1 MLTTGDGGGLM
12 ALADLES
19 AVRSAGGRGMAVV
32 WNDAAYSAEV
42 HLYGLQGYADPPMR
56 IPETDFAGLAAAV
69 GAEGVVVRE
78 LSDLDRLATWAAEP
92 VASRRFLLLDCRIS
106 GSVIAPYQ
114 HEIIAVNTRRLR
126 RPLTDGRTGDPAARP
141 EIVYDRSSIRRRS
154 GAHVL
159 DPSRIAAIADELADA
174 DRTRTTVPLLT
185 ARNPGMTV
193 DDAYAVQREWADRA
207 AAGGR
212 RLVGRKIG
220 LTSKVMQVATG
231 ITEPDYG
238 VIFDDMVIESG
249 ASVEF
254 DRFSNVR
261 IEVELAFVLRDRL
274 EGPNTTIFDVL
285 DATAYVVPALEILNS
300 HIELEGRTIVDT
312 ISDNAAMGAMVVGGT
327 PVKPDAVDLRWV
339 SALLSRNQV
348 IEESGV
354 AAAVLGHPA
363 MGVAWLANKLAQHGQ
378 ALEAG
383 EIILAGSFTRP
394 MWVERGDTV
403 HADYR
408 ELGTVTCRFE

>member
-1 MLTTGDGGGLM
+1 M
-12 ALADLES
+12 
-19 AVRSAGGRGMAVV
+19 
-32 WNDAAYSAEV
+32 
-42 HLYGLQGYADPPMR
+42 
-56 IPETDFAGLAAAV
+56 
-69 GAEGVVVRE
+69 
-78 LSDLDRLATWAAEP
+78 
-92 VASRRFLLLDCRIS
+92 
-106 GSVIAPYQ
+106 
-114 HEIIAVNTRRLR
+114 
-126 RPLTDGRTGDPAARP
+126 
-141 EIVYDRSSIRRRS
+141 
-154 GAHVL
+154 L
-159 DPSRIAAIADELADA
+159 DPSDIAAIADELADA
-174 DRTRTTVPLLT
+174 DRTRSIVPLLT
-185 ARNPGMTV
+185 ARHPGMTV
-193 DDAYAVQREWADRA
+193 DDAYAVQHRWAEQRT
-207 AAGGR
+207 AAGHR
-212 RLVGRKIG
+212 RVGRKIG

-238 VIFDDMVIESG
+238 VIFDDMVYESG
-249 ASVEF
+249 ASVPF

-274 EGPNTTIFDVL
+274 EGPGTTIFDVL
-285 DATAYVVPALEILNS
+285 DATAFVVPALEILNS

-327 PVKPDAVDLRWV
+327 PVRPDAVDLRWV
-339 SALLSRNQV
+339 SALLSRNQT

-383 EIILAGSFTRP
+383 EIVLAGSFTRP